1 VLVVSFEAANF
12 LDEFLFQPLSV
23 PSLQPTL
30 QASGAQGLVDESSGY
45 HKMMKQIVCF
55 AAVILWV
62 VTVVAAG
69 WFFVKGW
76 TAIGSDGRTEI
87 ILAPAER
94 DQILEEMRQLLKAVD
109 GVIRELAQSEPDLKR
124 MASAARAVG
133 MHMAADVE
141 PAIMVKLPLPFK
153 QLGMS
158 IHNDMDALADAI
170 TQNETPPQILKRL
183 SSMTAR
189 CTACHD
195 MYRFKAS
202 E

>member
-1 VLVVSFEAANF
+1 VLVVAFEPANF
-12 LDEFLFQPLSV
+12 LDQFLLPPLTV
-23 PSLQPTL
+23 PSLQRKL
-30 QASGAQGLVDESSGY
+30 QTSGAQGLSDESSG
-45 HKMMKQIVCF
+45 HHEMMKQIVCV
-55 AAVILWV
+55 AAVLLWV

-76 TAIGSDGRTEI
+76 TAKGSDGRTEI
-87 ILAPAER
+87 LLAPAER
-94 DQILEEMRQLLKAVD
+94 DQILAEMRQLLKAVD
-109 GVIRELAQSEPDLKR
+109 GVIRGLAETKPDLKQ
-124 MASAARAVG
+124 MEETARAGG
-133 MHMAADVE
+133 MHMAEDVE

-153 QLGMS
+153 QMGMS
-158 IHNDMDALADAI
+158 IHKDMDALADAI
-170 TQNETPPQILKRL
+170 AQNETPQQILKRL